1 MSFFDW
7 PSPKRFEKLLR
18 LSKCKSIHSKHII
31 PDNVGPPTQWVP
43 RRQHWAKHMRQ
54 NKAANGNMLWNIVRN
69 MLWNLKN
76 KLKTH

>member
-31 PDNVGPPTQWVP
+31 PNNVGPPTMGSKRTTLGQAYE
-43 RRQHWAKHMRQ
+43 AK
-54 NKAANGNMLWNIVRN
+54 
-69 MLWNLKN
+69 
-76 KLKTH
+76 